1 MAKYDPVSYKRP
13 SNAGKT
19 IVRLLGFMAGYRLRV
34 FAAAIAALANGA
46 IGVTGTYSYKIII
59 NEFILKKDPDGL
71 IRGVAVLAAVYLCG
85 ALASLIYSQFMAKAA
100 QGTVY
105 LIRSDLFRK
114 MQTLPLGF
122 FDRNSTGDLM
132 SRFTNDLDTISEG
145 LSTSFPAL
153 IQSFS
158 GLISTVVML
167 TAINPR
173 LALIVLTFEALTFVY
188 IQFAT
193 GKSRH
198 FYRAQQGF
206 LGRLNGFLEE
216 IISGQK
222 VVKVFNREKQ
232 VFDQFEDCNEN
243 LRDAAEKGAAYT
255 GAMVPTVVGIAYL
268 NYALTAI
275 GGGLM
280 CIHGKLDLGSITA
293 FLVCVRQ
300 ASMPI
305 NQLTKQ
311 TTFILSALAGA
322 ERIFSL
328 LDEQPESDEGTVI
341 ETAGAGG
348 EPVWH
353 DTDPQNG
360 SQDIPLKGD
369 IRFSGIN
376 FGYNKEKTVLH
387 DISLHARAG
396 SKAAFVGSTGAGK
409 TTIMNLVLRFYEISH
424 GSILFDGID
433 TRRIKKHDLRK
444 NIAVIVQTT
453 HLFSGTIADN
463 IRYGKIDASDE
474 EIIEAAKLAHADS
487 FIRRLPD
494 GYQTALQNDGDNL
507 SQGQRQL
514 LAIARAAI
522 ARPRVLVLDEATSSI
537 DTRTERLIESGLDS
551 LMEGRTVLVIAHRL
565 STVRNSDEIMVIE
578 KGRII
583 EKGSH
588 SELIK
593 NGGQYAR
600 LYTGQFELE

>member
-13 SNAGKT
+13 NDAGKT
-19 IVRLLGFMAGYRLRV
+19 LGRLLGCMAGYRVRV
-34 FAAAIAALANGA
+34 YISALAALANGA
-46 IGVTGTYSYKIII
+46 IGVLGTYSYKIII
-59 NEFILKKDPDGL
+59 NEFILKKDPEGL
-71 IRGVAVLAAVYLCG
+71 VRGVAILASVYLCG

-105 LIRSDLFRK
+105 FIRGELFRK

-122 FDRNSTGDLM
+122 FDRNSIGDLM

-145 LSTSFPAL
+145 LSTSFPSL
-153 IQSFS
+153 FQSIS
-158 GLISTVVML
+158 GLISTVIML
-167 TAINPR
+167 TAINFR

-188 IQFAT
+188 IRFAT
-193 GKSRH
+193 GKSRF
-198 FYRAQQGF
+198 FYRAQQGY
-206 LGRLNGFLEE
+206 LGKLNGFLEE

-232 VFDQFEDCNEN
+232 VFDQFDSCNEN

-275 GGGLM
+275 GGGLL

-311 TTFILSALAGA
+311 TTFILSALASA

-328 LDEQPESDEGTVI
+328 LDEKPETDEGTVI
-341 ETAGAGG
+341 ETAGTSG
-348 EPVWH
+348 EPLWH
-353 DTDPQNG
+353 DTDPQAG
-360 SQDIPLKGD
+360 SEDIPLRGD
-369 IRFSGIN
+369 IRFSDIT
-376 FGYNKEKTVLH
+376 FGYNDKKTVLH
-387 DISLHARAG
+387 DVSLHAGAG
-396 SKAAFVGSTGAGK
+396 SKAAFVGATGAGK
-409 TTIMNLVLRFYEISH
+409 TTIMNLVLRFYEISQ

-433 TRRIKKHDLRK
+433 IRRIKKHDLRK
-444 NIAVIVQTT
+444 NIAIIVQTT

-463 IRYGKIDASDE
+463 IRYGRIDASDE
-474 EIIEAAKLAHADS
+474 EVAEAAKLAHADS
-487 FIRRLPD
+487 FIRRFPD
-494 GYQTALQNDGDNL
+494 GYQTLLHNDGDNL

-522 ARPRVLVLDEATSSI
+522 AKPRVLVLDEATSSV
-537 DTRTERLIESGLDS
+537 DTRTERLIESGFDS

-578 KGRII
+578 KGRIL
-583 EKGSH
+583 ERGSH
-588 SELIK
+588 AELIASDGFYSK
-593 NGGQYAR
+593 
-600 LYTGQFELE
+600 LYSGQFELE